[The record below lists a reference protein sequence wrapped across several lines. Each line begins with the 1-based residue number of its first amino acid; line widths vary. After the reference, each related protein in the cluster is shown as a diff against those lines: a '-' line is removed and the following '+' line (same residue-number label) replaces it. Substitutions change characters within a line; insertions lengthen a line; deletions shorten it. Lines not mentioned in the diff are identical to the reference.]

1 VIGRVTQR
9 ETTPY
14 EALRVRLASHLVGVY
29 PDRDSDDLAD
39 RLLAAFRVPLDC
51 VEPGA
56 HVNNWTQ
63 SDIVAITYGDS
74 VVAPD
79 QRPLVTLRRF
89 FEREL
94 SDVVSAVHI
103 LPFFP
108 YSSDDG
114 FSVIDYK
121 AVDSRLGDWG
131 DVTDFG
137 RRFKLMADLVANH
150 ASAESRWFQNY
161 VARKRPGKL
170 LFFEASPDDDLSLVV
185 RPRTSPLLRKVETAD
200 GPRHVWCTFSHDQID
215 LDYSNPDLLIEMVK
229 VLRLYLERGIKIF
242 RLDAVAFLWKQPG
255 TTSLHLPQTHEIIK
269 IFRLLLEHRAPDSIV
284 ITETNVPNRENLMY
298 FGNGNEA
305 HAIYNFSLAP
315 LLLYTML
322 TGDCRHLKTWQMSM
336 PPAQFGTAYFNF
348 IASHDGIGLRPAEGL
363 LEPEELQRMISAVE
377 SFGGRITYRRADG
390 GEERPYEINV
400 SLFDAMSGGIDGVP
414 DGHRF
419 ERFICAHTIMLALE
433 GIPGFYIHSL
443 LATPN
448 ELRKLEQTGR
458 NRSINRANLDA
469 DTLKTRLQDPDDER
483 TRVFRE
489 LKRRIHIRKL
499 QDAFHPNAT
508 QYTLHLGRHI
518 FAFWRQSMDRS
529 QSIFAIH
536 NVSGEMQEV
545 SLAEVNLIVTDDWVD
560 LISGQP
566 ISDRG
571 GCLVFQPYQ
580 SMWLSNRF

>member
-1 VIGRVTQR
+1 MTKR

-14 EALRVRLASHLVGVY
+14 ESLRIRLEAHLVAVY
-29 PDRDSDDLAD
+29 PEVDAVELAD
-39 RLLAAFRVPLDC
+39 RLLAAFRVPPDC
-51 VEPGA
+51 SSPGA
-56 HVNNWTQ
+56 QINNWTQ

-74 VVAPD
+74 VVEEGA
-79 QRPLVTLRRF
+79 RPLVTLRRF
-89 FEREL
+89 LEREL
-94 SDVVSAVHI
+94 SDVVSGVHI

-114 FSVIDYK
+114 FSVIDYR
-121 AVDSRLGDWG
+121 AVDPRLGDWG
-131 DVTDFG
+131 DVTAIG

-161 VARKRPGKL
+161 IARKRPGKY

-185 RPRTSPLLRKVETAD
+185 RPRTSPLLREVETAD
-200 GPRHVWCTFSHDQID
+200 GIRHVWCTFSHDQVD
-215 LDYSNPDLLIEMVK
+215 LDYSNPDLLIEMAK
-229 VLRLYLERGIKIF
+229 VLRIYLERGVKIF
-242 RLDAVAFLWKQPG
+242 RLDAVAFLWKEPG

-269 IFRLLLEHRAPDSIV
+269 IFRLLLEHRAPDAIV

-315 LLLYTML
+315 LLLHTML

-363 LEPEELQRMISAVE
+363 LEPEELERMIAAVQ
-377 SFGGRITYRRADG
+377 SFGGRITSRRGADG
-390 GEERPYEINV
+390 TEKPYEMNV
-400 SLFDAMSGGIDGVP
+400 SLFDAMKGGIDGIP
-414 DGHRF
+414 DEHRIA
-419 ERFICAHTIMLALE
+419 RFICAHTIMLALE

-448 ELRKLEQTGR
+448 DQDKLERTGR
-458 NRSINRANLDA
+458 NRSINRANLDV
-469 DTLKTRLQDPDDER
+469 DELDAELR
-483 TRVFRE
+483 DAEGERGRVFAE
-489 LKRRIHIRKL
+489 LKRLIRIRRL

-518 FAFWRQSMDRS
+518 FAFWRQSMDRR

-536 NVSGEMQEV
+536 NVSAERQEV
-545 SLAEVNLIVTDDWVD
+545 SLAEVNLIVTDDWRD
-560 LISGQP
+560 LI
-566 ISDRG
+566 G
-571 GCLVFQPYQ
+571 GEPVIDHGGSLRFAPYQ
-580 SMWLSNRF
+580 SMWLTNRF